1 MQKRQNRLNKRQI
14 WNGYSVALP
23 LSELKLCVHV
33 DLLWES
39 TWREVDDTYH
49 ILIKIVY
56 FDSDGFNEIAFWSF
70 LVFLQSVLIHLPLF
84 CWSISLQLMLFSDL
98 GCLFWRHCTPW
109 RDPKPSFAALP
120 YNRYIHSWGFAVYH
134 RDGMKPKNREI
145 FHFVPSINETTF
157 CKDYMNYM
165 VCRSTYMYVY
175 IHQREKRTNLKSY
188 YIL

>member
-1 MQKRQNRLNKRQI
+1 M
-14 WNGYSVALP
+14 
-23 LSELKLCVHV
+23 

-56 FDSDGFNEIAFWSF
+56 FDSDGFYEIAFWSF
-70 LVFLQSVLIHLPLF
+70 LVFLLSVLIHLPLF

-120 YNRYIHSWGFAVYH
+120 YNRYIHSWGFADYH
-134 RDGMKPKNREI
+134 RDGMKPKKTGK
-145 FHFVPSINETTF
+145 FYTLLLQFMKLHFVRIIWTTWYVGLHI
-157 CKDYMNYM
+157 CM
-165 VCRSTYMYVY
+165 STYISEKKELIWNLIISCKRSVLY
-175 IHQREKRTNLKSY
+175 ISGRYNALEADSKVVL
-188 YIL
+188 